1 MKKYE
6 VAIICDKNG
15 EIIGCLKCKLV
26 SESEYKE
33 LVKKTQKT
41 LERKAKEDRELK
53 LTLDNTDK
61 AIQELVRE
69 IRVLKGEE

>member
-41 LERKAKEDRELK
+41 LERKAREDRELK
-53 LTLDNTDK
+53 LAIENTNK
-61 AIQELVRE
+61 TVNELARE